1 MEQSWWEWNGF
12 RGKKGG
18 KRQKDNDER
27 NVASLFCILLRCWNF
42 MTLQKRKALQDL
54 VIYSMVTIAFN
65 SVVLGG
71 KFGNEG
77 GKPNMVFALNSLL
90 WYPVPSRSPIRT
102 GARLI
107 SLFLLHFLPSTY
119 LLLPPS
125 ILPNSVPLPPPSPL
139 IFWPLGI
146 FHSIFCFGPSV
157 PPPPSTAKAAQ
168 SPTAAAF
175 SSQPFPGRASKDR
188 KHYNILT
195 YH

>member
-1 MEQSWWEWNGF
+1 M
-12 RGKKGG
+12 
-18 KRQKDNDER
+18 QKDKDER

-90 WYPVPSRSPIRT
+90 RYPVPSRSPIRT

-125 ILPNSVPLPPPSPL
+125 ILPNSVPLPPPPL
-139 IFWPLGI
+139 PLFSGRWE
-146 FHSIFCFGPSV
+146 F
-157 PPPPSTAKAAQ
+157 STPFFALVHPCRRRPHPLRKLPKAQ
-168 SPTAAAF
+168 LPQLSLPNL
-175 SSQPFPGRASKDR
+175 SQAGHPKIANAIIS
-188 KHYNILT
+188 
-195 YH
+195 

>member
-1 MEQSWWEWNGF
+1 M
-12 RGKKGG
+12 
-18 KRQKDNDER
+18 QKDKDER
-27 NVASLFCILLRCWNF
+27 NVTTLFCMLLRCCNF
-42 MTLQKRKALQDL
+42 MTLQERKALQEF
-54 VIYSMVTIAFN
+54 VTLWLPLHSTKWSLEAN
-65 SVVLGG
+65 WVMEETNQTWHS
-71 KFGNEG
+71 
-77 GKPNMVFALNSLL
+77 PSLL
-90 WYPVPSRSPIRT
+90 RSPDPVPPRSPIRT

-125 ILPNSVPLPPPSPL
+125 ILPNSVPLPPPPPPSPL